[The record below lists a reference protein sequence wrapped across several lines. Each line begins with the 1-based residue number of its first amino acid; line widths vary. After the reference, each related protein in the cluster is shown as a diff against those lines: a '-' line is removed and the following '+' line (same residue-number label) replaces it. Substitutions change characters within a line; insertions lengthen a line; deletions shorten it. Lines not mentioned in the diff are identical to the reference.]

1 MIEITQKEQ
10 RFKLI
15 EDALKVVIEPLQ
27 KIVASDDL
35 GFSAETLNKYKTLK
49 FRTKSNYEYFSFLA
63 DAMIETYKNSTDE
76 CFWQIYK
83 PAFLQ
88 AQSDSRLE
96 FKEKYEHKHI
106 DNAIQNAFYFFF
118 GLYAILPR
126 IYQNAFNKE
135 LDDEIFW
142 HLIINSNKF
151 AKTMSIIH
159 FDMFRSFLNSSS
171 QTKSGVATQLHMFF
185 PDTFV
190 ISEDLE
196 ISMSPTALARAKAH
210 TKRLL
215 GEGKAFIDKEN
226 PTLGCPAKFVKLDA
240 DRDLIDLLHDWII
253 KVVDKYFFGQE
264 YAS

>member
-1 MIEITQKEQ
+1 MIEVTQKEQ

-35 GFSAETLNKYKTLK
+35 GFSIESLNKFQTLK
-49 FRTKSNYEYFSFLA
+49 VKTKSNYEYFSFLA
-63 DAMIETYKNSTDE
+63 DTMIDIYKNSTDDS
-76 CFWQIYK
+76 FWQIYK

-88 AQSDSRLE
+88 AQLE
-96 FKEKYEHKHI
+96 TGLDFKEKYEHKHI

-118 GLYAILPR
+118 GLYAILPK
-126 IYQNAFNKE
+126 IYQNTFNRE
-135 LDDEIFW
+135 LDDETFKK
-142 HLIINSNKF
+142 LIINSNKF

-171 QTKSGVATQLHMFF
+171 QTKSGVATQLHMFS

-196 ISMSPTALARAKAH
+196 ISMSQLALARAKAH

-215 GEGKAFIDKEN
+215 DEGKAFIDKEN

-240 DRDLIDLLHDWII
+240 DRDLIDLIHEWVLMVMDQYI
-253 KVVDKYFFGQE
+253 FE
-264 YAS
+264 S

>member
-15 EDALKVVIEPLQ
+15 EDSLKVVIEPLQ
-27 KIVASDDL
+27 KILASDDL
-35 GFSAETLNKYKTLK
+35 GFSLETLSKYQTLK
-49 FRTKSNYEYFSFLA
+49 TRTKSNYEYFSFLA
-63 DAMIETYKNSTDE
+63 DAMIEIYKNSTDE

-83 PAFLQ
+83 PAFLE
-88 AQSDSRLE
+88 AQLETGLE

-118 GLYAILPR
+118 GLYAILPK
-126 IYQNAFNKE
+126 IYQNTFNRE
-135 LDDEIFW
+135 LDDETFR

-190 ISEDLE
+190 ISEELQ
-196 ISMSPTALARAKAH
+196 INMSQVALARAKAH

-215 GEGKAFIDKEN
+215 DEGKAFIDKEN

-240 DRDLIDLLHDWII
+240 DRDLIDFLHDWII
-253 KVVDKYFFGQE
+253 KVVDKYLF
-264 YAS
+264 